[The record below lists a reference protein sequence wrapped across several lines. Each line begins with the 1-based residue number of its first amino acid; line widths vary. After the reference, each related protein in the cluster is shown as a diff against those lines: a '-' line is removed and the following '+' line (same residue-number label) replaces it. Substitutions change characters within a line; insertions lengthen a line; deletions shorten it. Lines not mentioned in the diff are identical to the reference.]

1 MTILFDKNKNA
12 LISENRAFFVRD
24 RSRLTSTEQSIL
36 RLLWSDFF
44 AQEGMTRTAVGLEQ
58 RNVIAVE
65 TGKAVLRAYP
75 YLSVIV
81 LEKTPDTVVW
91 KSVACG
97 HLP

>member
-44 AQEGMTRTAVGLEQ
+44 AQDH
-58 RNVIAVE
+58 
-65 TGKAVLRAYP
+65 
-75 YLSVIV
+75 
-81 LEKTPDTVVW
+81 PDTF
-91 KSVACG
+91 
-97 HLP
+97 